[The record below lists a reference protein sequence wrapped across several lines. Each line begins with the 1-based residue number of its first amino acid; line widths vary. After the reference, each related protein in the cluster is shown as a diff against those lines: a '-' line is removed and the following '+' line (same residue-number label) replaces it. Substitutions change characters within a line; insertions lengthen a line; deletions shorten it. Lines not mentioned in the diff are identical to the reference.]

1 MPRPYAIV
9 VISPGRGRREVHWIQ
24 RQQRP
29 SSFFLIYYYQCV
41 LQGARWFVSRFCFST
56 CEMPP
61 HGSLCT
67 NSMNCSKLASAL
79 KAPETRRKM
88 SSKSYS
94 LVLKAVL
101 ETPTSATET
110 QKMSSKIYSRVLKA
124 SAPAPETQK
133 MSSKACS
140 RVFKALKT
148 SWQKGRPN
156 PFSRVC
162 ESGKSFVRTLMRHA
176 SQV

>member
-1 MPRPYAIV
+1 
-9 VISPGRGRREVHWIQ
+9 
-24 RQQRP
+24 
-29 SSFFLIYYYQCV
+29 
-41 LQGARWFVSRFCFST
+41 
-56 CEMPP
+56 
-61 HGSLCT
+61 
-67 NSMNCSKLASAL
+67 MN
-79 KAPETRRKM
+79 
-88 SSKSYS
+88 SKSYS
-94 LVLKAVL
+94 RVLKAVL

-124 SAPAPETQK
+124 SAPAPETQNISSK
-133 MSSKACS
+133 ACYRVLKASAPVTETQNMSSKAYS
-140 RVFKALKT
+140 RVYKVLKT